1 MSLANYFS
9 RDFWSAFDLKSNL
22 PHSIDS
28 LFSLL
33 LISKVLN
40 QMQVLFL
47 LIWSFWVFL
56 WIKILGLIFCGGFP

>member
-33 LISKVLN
+33 LISKLLI
-40 QMQVLFL
+40 QMHVLFL
-47 LIWSFWVFL
+47 LELCLV
-56 WIKILGLIFCGGFP
+56 ILGFSLD